1 MHLMIKNNMLK
12 VTLLIKLIKIKIY
25 QYIIFIKLKIL
36 QTYKESNIFLFIFNI
51 SLKDVSLLNKL

>member
-12 VTLLIKLIKIKIY
+12 VTLLMKLIKIKIY
-25 QYIIFIKLKIL
+25 QYIIFIKFKIL